1 MLRSFAPRVFR
12 HVGVRRADL
21 VEGSSARRVR
31 LLPTHIY
38 STTPTKAS
46 SSSSSF
52 RFFSTDNKAAVP
64 SLDDVLL
71 TPKCA
76 AQLKHLC
83 DKGIAEAPRLR
94 LSVESGGCSG
104 FSYKFDMEAG
114 QPDPDEDLV
123 FTRDG
128 AELVVDDV
136 SIEFVKGATV
146 DYEQELIRSGFAVLN
161 NPNSEAGCGCGVSFT
176 AKLE

>member
-1 MLRSFAPRVFR
+1 MPLDGR
-12 HVGVRRADL
+12 HDGL
-21 VEGSSARRVR
+21 
-31 LLPTHIY
+31 
-38 STTPTKAS
+38 
-46 SSSSSF
+46 SF
-52 RFFSTDNKAAVP
+52 RG
-64 SLDDVLL
+64 
-71 TPKCA
+71 A
-76 AQLKHLC
+76 AQLKRLC
-83 DKGIAEAPRLR
+83 DKGVAEAPRLR

-104 FSYKFDMEAG
+104 FSYKFDRDAG
-114 QPDPDEDLV
+114 APDPDEDLV

-176 AKLE
+176 AKLD